1 MRVFTKNELNEF
13 PIEKITKLILN
24 RERESETLVEGVIIN
39 KDNAK
44 VYLQGTENSGKGK
57 PLVEKK
63 LIEGSFLMLLDKNNY
78 NILLEAN
85 YEYVQSEAIKGDKV
99 KDLYKFISKDS
110 EKYLV
115 EIKYLRSF
123 KENFW

>member
-1 MRVFTKNELNEF
+1 MRVVTKNEIDGF

-24 RERESETLVEGVIIN
+24 KTMESETLVEGVIIN

-44 VYLQGTENSGKGK
+44 VFLQGVEDKGKGK

-63 LIEGSFLMLLDKNNY
+63 LVEGVLQVILDKNNY
-78 NILLEAN
+78 DILMEAN

-99 KDLYKFISKDS
+99 GDLYKFISKEDNG
-110 EKYLV
+110 KYLV
-115 EIKYLRSF
+115 EI
-123 KENFW
+123 

>member
-1 MRVFTKNELNEF
+1 MRVVTKNEINEF

-24 RERESETLVEGVIIN
+24 KERESETLVEGVIIN

-63 LIEGSFLMLLDKNNY
+63 FVEGSFLILLDRNNFD
-78 NILLEAN
+78 ILMEAN
-85 YEYVQSEAIKGDKV
+85 YMYVQSEAIKGNRV
-99 KDLYKFISKDS
+99 EDLYKFISEDNG
-110 EKYLV
+110 KYLV
-115 EIKYLRSF
+115 EI
-123 KENFW
+123 

>member
-1 MRVFTKNELNEF
+1 MKVITKNEIDGF

-24 RERESETLVEGVIIN
+24 KSLESETLVEGVIIN

-44 VYLQGTENSGKGK
+44 VYLQGVEDKGKGK

-85 YEYVQSEAIKGDKV
+85 YEYTQSEAVKGNKV
-99 KDLYKFISKDS
+99 EDLYKFISKDS

-115 EIKYLRSF
+115 EI
-123 KENFW
+123 